1 MARAPSDA
9 PLESEAGE
17 LEARIRREIAPR
29 PETLRRLA
37 AVREELVARAQSEA
51 KQLGVPLRR
60 ALVAGSAARE
70 TFLEDRV
77 DVDLFLLFPPDH
89 TREALERDGLALA
102 GRLVESPEVRYAEH
116 PYLRGKSGGF
126 TVDAVP
132 GFEVSDPSRP
142 LSAVDRTPFHQAYL
156 LARETPELVDEIR
169 LTKRFLRSIGV
180 YGSEAKTQGLS
191 GYLVELLVLKFG
203 GFRPLLRT
211 VREWRPPVRVHFTA
225 GSEPRV
231 PQGIPLIVDDPVD
244 PNRNV
249 ASALSVR
256 NLALFQ
262 LAAQEYLARPSEA
275 FFALRPAR
283 SLPLDRALAS
293 LKQRG
298 THVSGI
304 ALPRPRLVDDIVY
317 PQLYKAERAIAD
329 ESERLGFRPLGTA
342 SAAEEESLVL
352 LLEVEHGELP
362 SVRAQRGPP
371 VGLDRVGS
379 FLEKWEAPAAPVL
392 QGPYVRPDGSVGVE
406 TRRTLRGVEELL
418 TDALPRLPLG
428 KDLVR
433 ELRPEHRFL
442 PLGSLAATPELSLA
456 LAELLEKR
464 LPWRAG

>member
-1 MARAPSDA
+1 MGRPPRDA
-9 PLESEAGE
+9 PPEADASE
-17 LEARIRREIAPR
+17 LEARVRREIAPR

-37 AVREELVARAQSEA
+37 TVREDLVARAQAEA
-51 KQLGVPLRR
+51 KQLGIPLRR

-77 DVDLFLLFPPDH
+77 DVDLFLLFSPEH
-89 TREALERDGLALA
+89 SREALERDGLALA

-126 TVDAVP
+126 NVDAVP
-132 GFEVSDPSRP
+132 GYDVSDPSHP

-156 LARETPELVDEIR
+156 LARETPVLVDEVR

-203 GFRPLLRT
+203 GFRPLLRA
-211 VREWRPPVRVHFTA
+211 VRDWRPPVRVHFTA

-231 PQGIPLIVDDPVD
+231 PPGLPLIVDDPVD
-244 PNRNV
+244 PHRNV
-249 ASALSVR
+249 ASALSIR

-275 FFALRPAR
+275 FFTLVPTRTLPPEEALTRV
-283 SLPLDRALAS
+283 
-293 LKQRG
+293 KERG
-298 THVSGI
+298 THVSGL

-317 PQLYKAERAIAD
+317 PQLYKAERAIAE
-329 ESERLGFRPLGTA
+329 ESERLGFRPMGTA
-342 SAAEEESLVL
+342 SAAGEETVVL
-352 LLEVEHGELP
+352 LLEVEQGELP
-362 SVRAQRGPP
+362 AVRAQRGPP

-392 QGPYVRPDGSVGVE
+392 QGPYVRPDGSMGVE
-406 TRRTLRGVEELL
+406 TRRALREVEALL

-442 PLGSLAATPELSLA
+442 TLRALAATPELSLA
-456 LAELLEKR
+456 LGELLEKR
-464 LPWRAG
+464 LPWRSR